1 MTERPAA
8 TMSINSLFEFLSEY
22 ITVSEDLRI
31 EGCDGSLRLT
41 AAWFDENNI
50 EAVSG
55 LEWIRAHGPSCD
67 CDCEIY
73 THLQDLSPAIEID
86 SRQSQ
91 G

>member
-1 MTERPAA
+1 MTKQPA
-8 TMSINSLFEFLSEY
+8 TTSINSLFDFLSEH

-31 EGCDGSLRLT
+31 EGCDGSLSLT

-55 LEWIRAHGPSCD
+55 LEWIRAHGPSCN

-73 THLQDLSPAIEID
+73 TNLQDLFATVEID
-86 SRQSQ
+86 SRESQ